1 MRKGGPKFCAV
12 HPWVLCFERNSS
24 GNEVASSEMHVSVGA
39 SLSNLNDTFYTLCG
53 FKFVR
58 QLRQVSPE
66 GGIINIPI
74 HTYWEHC
81 RSTQMWDAQWAC
93 AMIYQHYLLTKLCF
107 VICSQNI
114 SFNSNRTEQNK
125 NFATSH
131 EGSKTIFTIH
141 QRMMSCL

>member
-1 MRKGGPKFCAV
+1 MRASVIRKIGLLVVGGSHIRGNKSRPNVRLVTRQEKSRSQQIENCGKEGQNFV
-12 HPWVLCFERNSS
+12 QFTPGYYVL
-24 GNEVASSEMHVSVGA
+24 NEILPAMRFHHLECISVGA

-81 RSTQMWDAQWAC
+81 RSRQMCDAHAHAQ
-93 AMIYQHYLLTKLCF
+93 
-107 VICSQNI
+107 
-114 SFNSNRTEQNK
+114 
-125 NFATSH
+125 
-131 EGSKTIFTIH
+131 
-141 QRMMSCL
+141 